1 MKRLIIMTLILTFC
15 ISANALG
22 EDKKNANNQSG
33 DIKNSC
39 KVLLGAATYNQFLE
53 VNCGFNARVSDYS
66 KYIYVQ
72 AGCNKVLL
80 PQEVEKISKSVIE
93 DSKNQFATHGKKKF
107 CNMNKMQYQDLANEI
122 QKKLPKALPQEKK

>member
-1 MKRLIIMTLILTFC
+1 MTLILTFC
-15 ISANALG
+15 MSANALG

-39 KVLLGAATYNQFLE
+39 KVLLGAAAFNQFLE
-53 VNCGFNARVSDYS
+53 VNCGFNAKVSDAS
-66 KYIYVQ
+66 KFFYVQ

-93 DSKNQFATHGKKKF
+93 DSKQRYNTYGKKKF
-107 CNMNKMQYQDLANEI
+107 CNINRMQYEDLANTI
-122 QKKLPKALPQEKK
+122 SKKMPKTVGTEKK